1 MNDFGLYYTSEFVC
15 FKPARFYVRM
25 YGSCV
30 GLVFVKRLEHMYDM
44 YIRMYVIDVQL
55 YVSLQSYP
63 DREVK

>member
-1 MNDFGLYYTSEFVC
+1 
-15 FKPARFYVRM
+15 M
-25 YGSCV
+25 YGSRV

-55 YVSLQSYP
+55 YVSLQSFP